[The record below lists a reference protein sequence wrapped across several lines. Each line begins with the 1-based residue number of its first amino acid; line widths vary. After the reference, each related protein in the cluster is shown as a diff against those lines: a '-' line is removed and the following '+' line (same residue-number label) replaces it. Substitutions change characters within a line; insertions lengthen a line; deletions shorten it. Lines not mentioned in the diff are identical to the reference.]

1 MSVTQISIFLENK
14 MGQLAEV
21 TEWMAKK
28 QVNLKAVSIADSQ
41 DFGILRIIAEH
52 PEHLLSVLN
61 EKGYTAISTQV
72 LAVAIADRPGSM
84 SQILSVLSKAGVDIE
99 YTYAFLS
106 RKEQEA
112 TMIFRV
118 NDNETA
124 KSALTSAGIRVIGQ
138 ESIFN

>member
-21 TEWMAKK
+21 TQWMGKK
-28 QVNLKAVSIADSQ
+28 GVNLRAVSIADSQ

-52 PEHLLSVLN
+52 PDRLLTVLN
-61 EKGYTAISTQV
+61 EKGYTAIATEV
-72 LAVAIADRPGSM
+72 LAVAITDQPGGM
-84 SQILSVLSKAGVDIE
+84 AKVLSVLSEHGVDVE

-112 TMIFRV
+112 TMVFRV

-124 KSALTSAGIRVIGQ
+124 KTALTAEGIRVIGQ
-138 ESIFN
+138 QDLF

>member
-21 TEWMAKK
+21 TQWMAEK
-28 QVNLKAVSIADSQ
+28 QVNLRAVSIADSQ

-52 PEHLLSVLN
+52 PERLLAVLN
-61 EKGYTAISTQV
+61 EKGYTAIATEV
-72 LAVAIADRPGSM
+72 LAVAMADQPGGM
-84 SQILSVLSKAGVDIE
+84 AKVLAVLSEHGVDVE

-106 RKEQEA
+106 RKVQEA

-118 NDNETA
+118 NNNETA
-124 KSALTSAGIRVIGQ
+124 KAALTAEGIQVVSQ
-138 ESIFN
+138 KDLF

>member
-21 TEWMAKK
+21 TQWMGEKG
-28 QVNLKAVSIADSQ
+28 VNLRAVSIADSQ

-52 PEHLLSVLN
+52 PDRLLTVLN
-61 EKGYTAISTQV
+61 EKGYTAIATEV
-72 LAVAIADRPGSM
+72 LAVAITDQPGGM
-84 SQILSVLSKAGVDIE
+84 AKVLSVLSEHGVDVE

-112 TMIFRV
+112 TMVFRV

-124 KSALTSAGIRVIGQ
+124 KTALTAEGIRVIGQ
-138 ESIFN
+138 QDLF

>member
-21 TEWMAKK
+21 TQWMAEK
-28 QVNLKAVSIADSQ
+28 QVNLRAVSIADSQ

-52 PEHLLSVLN
+52 PERLLAVLN
-61 EKGYTAISTQV
+61 EKGYTAIATEV
-72 LAVAIADRPGSM
+72 LAVAMADQPGGM
-84 SQILSVLSKAGVDIE
+84 AKVLTVLSEHGVDVE

-106 RKEQEA
+106 RKVQEA

-118 NDNETA
+118 NNNETA
-124 KSALTSAGIRVIGQ
+124 KAALTAEGIQVVSQ
-138 ESIFN
+138 KDLF